1 VNDQPRAFSTT
12 LCRLST
18 AVLGTLLIILALDSV
33 AQQPRQQLG
42 VEIRQHSTFVSCAQP
57 GEVTCMRPAGAV
69 HPEGWTG
76 LNVKN
81 ETDAWIELTIKRA
94 DSPFPR
100 FKLLVPPKCASA
112 RDCNQRLPL
121 QGPGK
126 DTRDGYAESVLAPV
140 YHNVYEFNAVIP
152 AGVYTISAN
161 SDKFEPTSATL
172 TGDSTK
178 AYSVSLKVRSPGAD
192 GPAQAF

>member
-1 VNDQPRAFSTT
+1 MNDQPRAFSTT

-57 GEVTCMRPAGAV
+57 GEVTCMRPEGAV

-100 FKLLVPPKCASA
+100 FKGGDGGVAVMLLNAS
-112 RDCNQRLPL
+112 RK
-121 QGPGK
+121 PGE
-126 DTRDGYAESVLAPV
+126 TFILALL
-140 YHNVYEFNAVIP
+140 
-152 AGVYTISAN
+152 G
-161 SDKFEPTSATL
+161 
-172 TGDSTK
+172 
-178 AYSVSLKVRSPGAD
+178 
-192 GPAQAF
+192 